1 MILTDFTTNHLLSF
15 QEVIQH
21 DAVILAACDCIFA
34 ILAKI
39 YTVDFT

>member
-1 MILTDFTTNHLLSF
+1 MILTDFMTNHSLSF

-21 DAVILAACDCIFA
+21 DAVVLAARYCIFA